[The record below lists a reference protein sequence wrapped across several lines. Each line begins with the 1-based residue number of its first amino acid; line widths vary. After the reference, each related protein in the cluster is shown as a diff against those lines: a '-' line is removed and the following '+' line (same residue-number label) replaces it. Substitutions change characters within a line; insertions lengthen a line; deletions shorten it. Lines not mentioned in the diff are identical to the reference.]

1 MFTPFVR
8 LLILAICSGL
18 SIFAAV
24 YNIRT
29 LLVLS
34 AVASVTM
41 LIGYFRSSTIQLA
54 LRAVLSE
61 DFDKAEKLL
70 LQIRYPQR
78 LSRKNRLYY
87 LFCQGIV
94 ARGREDYPTATAAL
108 EEAVT
113 ERLHPDQ
120 YQAMALLALTDI
132 HMVEG
137 DREKARYYFS
147 KMKNLKVSPALMESV
162 RKMQSW
168 LG

>member
-1 MFTPFVR
+1 MFTSFVR
-8 LLILAICSGL
+8 LLILAVCSGL
-18 SIFAAV
+18 SVFAAV

-41 LIGYFRSSTIQLA
+41 LIGYFRASTIHLA
-54 LRAVLSE
+54 IKAVLSE
-61 DFDKAEKLL
+61 DFDKAERLL

-78 LSRKNRLYY
+78 LSSKNKLYY

-94 ARGREDYPTATAAL
+94 ARGREDYPAAITAL
-108 EEAVT
+108 EDATT
-113 ERLHPDQ
+113 ERLRPDQ

-132 HMVEG
+132 FMVQG

-147 KMKNLKVSPALMESV
+147 KMKNLKVSPALLESV

-168 LG
+168 LE